1 MIVDRPPSTRLPYH
15 PATLIGRDADLERI
29 GAELR
34 DRSARMVTLLGT
46 GGVGKTTLAV
56 ALARQLDDAFPDG
69 VHFIDLSAVHDGA
82 LVIPAIARTL
92 EIEDPLLGPEEA
104 LVAGL
109 RTRALLLV
117 LDNCEQVVEE
127 AARFVARLAV
137 ETEHVSVLATSRSPL
152 RIAAEREERVEPLPL
167 PEQTGDAEGNPAVQ
181 LFNEHARQVN
191 AHFDLNAAA
200 RPAVVD
206 ICRMVD
212 GLPLAIELAAA
223 WVRILDPATLRNRLA
238 EGAPLLRSDARD
250 RPERHRTLTS
260 TIDWSY
266 QLLDPAARSAFG
278 RLAVFQGGIPL
289 DGALAV
295 LQDGDRATFI
305 EALEMIDLLAQVNLL
320 QAPTQTPDGPR
331 YSMLQTI
338 QEFALGTLVAEERI
352 AASRVHADYF
362 ATMAASAATHYR
374 DPEAPVWMKRLDAN
388 MGNLRA
394 AVTWFASPESQ
405 TPIDALETVNHL
417 SEVLR
422 SSQPESGKPN
432 DADRRA
438 RSGIPPTKQTACSI
452 AGAARIDLAGESQQA
467 ETYYRR
473 SIERWLESLMP
484 GHHSKAP
491 LALWR
496 LRRCKGISPKPPRMP
511 ETY

>member
-1 MIVDRPPSTRLPYH
+1 M
-15 PATLIGRDADLERI
+15 
-29 GAELR
+29 
-34 DRSARMVTLLGT
+34 
-46 GGVGKTTLAV
+46 
-56 ALARQLDDAFPDG
+56 
-69 VHFIDLSAVHDGA
+69 
-82 LVIPAIARTL
+82 
-92 EIEDPLLGPEEA
+92 
-104 LVAGL
+104 
-109 RTRALLLV
+109 
-117 LDNCEQVVEE
+117 
-127 AARFVARLAV
+127 
-137 ETEHVSVLATSRSPL
+137 
-152 RIAAEREERVEPLPL
+152 
-167 PEQTGDAEGNPAVQ
+167 Q

-295 LQDGDRATFI
+295 LQDGDRATFF

-388 MGNLRA
+388 IGNLRA

-417 SEVLR
+417 SEYFDLR
-422 SSQPESGKPN
+422 NQNLENRTMLTAALEAASLQPSKLL
-432 DADRRA
+432 A
-438 RSGIPPTKQTACSI
+438 RSL
-452 AGAARIDLAGESQQA
+452 ARLGSTWLGNPEQA

-473 SIERWLESLMP
+473 SIEMMAGSRCRAAIRRHRWPYGDCADARES
-484 GHHSKAP
+484 
-491 LALWR
+491 R
-496 LRRCKGISPKPPRMP
+496 
-511 ETY
+511 